1 MASVLEKQGALQGA
15 PPCQPPKMPVIS
27 RHLKGVHLTAGST
40 WTGVR
45 LPPSP
50 LKQLSKMPVSP
61 VFSGFFCA
69 VNRRQNK
76 AFSP

>member
-1 MASVLEKQGALQGA
+1 MPPPENTSDTVLLSGGSV
-15 PPCQPPKMPVIS
+15 S
-27 RHLKGVHLTAGST
+27 AGST

-45 LPPSP
+45 LPPSL

-61 VFSGFFCA
+61 VLSGFFCA

-76 AFSP
+76 GFNP